1 MKLIKAAREA
11 LEPLLNNS
19 AVRICSSASAS
30 VLSRQAAEDRHNA
43 I

>member
-11 LEPLLNNS
+11 LEPLLNS
-19 AVRICSSASAS
+19 AVRICLSASAS